1 MDEESRSLT
10 YEVNEIVRGGI
21 SRRCR
26 GSTRACGEGA
36 KSVWII
42 VHPSN
47 DCQPHVR
54 NLLNY
59 RGFAFLQ
66 G

>member
-1 MDEESRSLT
+1 MSR
-10 YEVNEIVRGGI
+10 VNPRVRG
-21 SRRCR
+21 R
-26 GSTRACGEGA
+26 G